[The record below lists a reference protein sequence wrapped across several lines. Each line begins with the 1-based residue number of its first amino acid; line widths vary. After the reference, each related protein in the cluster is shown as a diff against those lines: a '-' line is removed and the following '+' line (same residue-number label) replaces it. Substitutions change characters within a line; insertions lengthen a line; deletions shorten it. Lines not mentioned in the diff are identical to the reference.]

1 VASEHGLLTA
11 QALFGTSE
19 SRAEIKRAF
28 AAHRVKLIGGFLQD
42 FGKVKALYC
51 EVNLNLLEIGS
62 IILEKEAMIPGLEL
76 GRSQLLQKY
85 LESVQATARRI
96 LYFISSLCFSR
107 SAVFLCWERH
117 RKLSSMTLTAVE
129 FVPGHCHLGLWT
141 GVNAKDEMRVS
152 LF

>member
-11 QALFGTSE
+11 QALFRTAE
-19 SRAEIKRAF
+19 SRAKIKRAF

-85 LESVQATARRI
+85 LESVQATWTALASFSTIESMSRRI
-96 LYFISSLCFSR
+96 LYFISSLCSSR
-107 SAVFLCWERH
+107 
-117 RKLSSMTLTAVE
+117 
-129 FVPGHCHLGLWT
+129 
-141 GVNAKDEMRVS
+141 
-152 LF
+152 